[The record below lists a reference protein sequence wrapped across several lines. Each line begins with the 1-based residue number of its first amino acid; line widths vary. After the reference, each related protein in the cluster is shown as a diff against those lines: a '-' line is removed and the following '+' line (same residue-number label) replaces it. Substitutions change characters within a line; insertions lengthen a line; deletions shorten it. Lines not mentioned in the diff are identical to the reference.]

1 MAIRCGPGVTSST
14 ARVHPRAYGTF
25 ARVLGWGVREAQ
37 LFPLEEA
44 VRRMTGLPTA
54 ILGLRERGRVAPG
67 AVADLVLFDPST
79 IADQATYA
87 EPTRTARGVE
97 HVLVAGEFAIES
109 GQVARA
115 DLGRVLRR
123 AA

>member
-1 MAIRCGPGVTSST
+1 
-14 ARVHPRAYGTF
+14 
-25 ARVLGWGVREAQ
+25 VLGWGVREAR

-44 VRRMTGLPTA
+44 VRRMSGLPSA
-54 ILGLRERGRVAPG
+54 ILGLPDRGQIVPG

-87 EPTRTARGVE
+87 EPTRPARGVE
-97 HVLVAGEFAIES
+97 HVLLGGEFAVES
-109 GQVARA
+109 GQVLRP